1 MNDRDLL
8 LQVCPNDNPPFAD
21 ICRLYASAAQTLGWH
36 TVTVMLEPR
45 APDQDPHF
53 HYVRRDLRRQ
63 LGRLLDG
70 RQPRLTICHRYRAW
84 RDLTATGL
92 ASAPLVLIAHEFG
105 LLARRRRRLLLRL
118 DPLLGRPQALL
129 AGVSDAVARELSG
142 LGRQPALVLPNGVDL
157 ARCDDVRMSRSAA
170 RRALGLLDDEFNVGV
185 VGRLHP
191 KKDPALAVEGF
202 RLALAARR
210 PGEQP
215 LRLTFLGD
223 GVLAGELVEQASGL
237 PVLFKGFVRDAA
249 RYMAAF
255 DLLLLPSGDREAFGM
270 VALEA
275 LGAGVPVLCGS
286 APGPRFVVGDAG
298 LTFEPHTPQALA
310 GALEEA
316 AAAAASGELGR
327 LVERGRA
334 RVEASFSVQAV
345 AGRLAD
351 LAAGRLQALA
361 VPPPGG

>member
-1 MNDRDLL
+1 MRDGDLL

-21 ICRLYASAAQTLGWH
+21 ICRLYASAAQTLGWN
-36 TVTVMLEPR
+36 TLTVMLDPR
-45 APDQDPHF
+45 APDRDEGF
-53 HYVRRDLRRQ
+53 HYVRSDLRRQ
-63 LGRLLDG
+63 LRRLLGG

-92 ASAPLVLIAHEFG
+92 AAAPLVLIAHEFG
-105 LLARRRRRLLLRL
+105 LLARRRRRLQLRL
-118 DPLLGRPQALL
+118 DPLLKRPHALL
-129 AGVSDAVARELSG
+129 AGVSDAVARELSAH
-142 LGRQPALVLPNGVDL
+142 GRQQALVLPNGVDL
-157 ARCDDVRMSRSAA
+157 ARWDDARMSREAA
-170 RRALGLLDDEFNVGV
+170 RRALGLLADEFSVGV

-191 KKDPALAVEGF
+191 KKDPGLAVEGF
-202 RLALAARR
+202 RLAVAGRR
-210 PGEQP
+210 HGDRP

-223 GVLAGELVEQASGL
+223 GVLAGELAEQASGL
-237 PVLFKGFVRDAA
+237 PVLFKGFVRDAS

-275 LGAGVPVLCGS
+275 MAAGVPVLCGS

-310 GALEEA
+310 GALAEA
-316 AAAAASGELGR
+316 AAAAASGDLER
-327 LVERGRA
+327 LVARGRA
-334 RVEASFSVQAV
+334 RVETSFSVQAV

-361 VPPPGG
+361 VPSAH